1 MNFKA
6 AYRALLR
13 LFPEDYRL
21 FFEDEML
28 DAFGR
33 ASEEQRARGPI
44 AYCRFA
50 CMELAGLVLSAPMEW
65 IAKATTSSSIRARSL
80 PDLRMMRPAGVPR
93 EMWFASGKAPST
105 AVNQKIAEAEQRIE
119 FCLRRMEH
127 AIATHDFPGARFY
140 SNEDLKARE
149 QLSVLRAEHAP
160 DQ

>member
-1 MNFKA
+1 MNFKP

-33 ASEEQRARGPI
+33 ASQEQRARGAM
-44 AYCRFA
+44 AYCRFV
-50 CMELAGLVLSAPMEW
+50 CTELAGLVLSAPLEW
-65 IAKATTSSSIRARSL
+65 IAKATTSGSIRARSL
-80 PDLRMMRPAGVPR
+80 PDLRLMRPAGVPR
-93 EMWFASGKAPST
+93 ELWFASAKAPCS
-105 AVNQKIAEAEQRIE
+105 AVPNEIAEAEKRVE

-149 QLSVLRAEHAP
+149 NLRQLRLKYGVSE
-160 DQ
+160 

>member
-1 MNFKA
+1 MNFKP

-28 DAFGR
+28 DAFAR
-33 ASEEQRARGPI
+33 ASKEQRGRGLI
-44 AYCRFA
+44 AYCRFV
-50 CMELAGLVLSAPMEW
+50 CTELAGLVLSAPMEW

-80 PDLRMMRPAGVPR
+80 PDLRLMRPADVPR
-93 EMWFASGKAPST
+93 ELWFASAKAPGA
-105 AVNQKIAEAEQRIE
+105 AVNDEIAEAEKRVE

-149 QLSVLRAEHAP
+149 NLRQLLLKYGE
-160 DQ
+160 

>member
-1 MNFKA
+1 MMKA

-13 LFPEDYRL
+13 LFPADYRL

-33 ASEEQRARGPI
+33 ASQEQRARGPF
-44 AYCRFA
+44 AYCRFVST
-50 CMELAGLVLSAPMEW
+50 ELAGLVLSAPIEW
-65 IAKATTSSSIRARSL
+65 IAKATTSSSIRARSF

-93 EMWFASGKAPST
+93 ELWFASAKASGA
-105 AVNQKIAEAEQRIE
+105 AVPDDIAEAEKRVE

-149 QLSVLRAEHAP
+149 NLRLLRTRHGFGE
-160 DQ
+160 